1 MPWLFGRDWAAG
13 LESFPRL
20 LRWALVA
27 APFFLVAALIV
38 GRIAPHPGSDA
49 LRIAYV
55 VLLVVSGLC
64 ALLAVPTAVLQL
76 AFRPQYRN
84 GANLVMTLIAA
95 IPFAMA
101 AFVLLLWAAVTI
113 TGGSLH

>member
-13 LESFPRL
+13 PEPFPRL

-27 APFFLVAALIV
+27 APLFLVVALIV
-38 GRIAPHPGSDA
+38 GWTVPYPASDA
-49 LRIAYV
+49 LRIAFA
-55 VLLVVSGLC
+55 L
-64 ALLAVPTAVLQL
+64 LLAVSALCAFSAPAAILLL

-84 GANLVMTLIAA
+84 RANLVLTLIAA
-95 IPFAMA
+95 IPFALAM
-101 AFVLLLWAAVTI
+101 FVGLLWAALAI